1 MGVVVVF
8 GATGGIGQALVRR
21 LRRTGRPVHLVAR
34 DEARLQALGNDVDAG
49 FSVADARDAAAV
61 QAALQQ
67 AATEHGVVD
76 GVVGAVGSIVLRPLH
91 LTRDEDFDDV
101 IAQNL
106 KSAFFIARAAVRSFQ
121 ATKTAGS
128 IVLFSSAA
136 ARAGL
141 PSHEA
146 IAAAKAGVDG
156 LVRSAAATYASAR
169 IRINAIAPGL
179 VDTPLAA
186 RLLSTPAA
194 REASEQRHPLGRI
207 GQPDEVA
214 ALAAL
219 LLSDD
224 AAGIT
229 GETFGVD
236 GGLALLRPL
245 GKA

>member
-21 LRRTGRPVHLVAR
+21 LRRGGRAVHLVAR
-34 DEARLQALGNDVDAG
+34 DEARLQALANDVDAG
-49 FSVADARDAAAV
+49 FSVADARDATAV
-61 QAALQQ
+61 QAALQ
-67 AATEHGVVD
+67 AASAHGVVD
-76 GVVGAVGSIVLRPLH
+76 GVVGATGSIVLRPLH

-106 KSAFFIARAAVRSFQ
+106 RSAFFIARAAVRSFQ
-121 ATKTAGS
+121 QTKTPGS

-219 LLSDD
+219 LLSED

-245 GKA
+245 GRA

>member
-21 LRRTGRPVHLVAR
+21 VRRGGRAVHLVAR
-34 DEARLQALGNDVDAG
+34 DEARLQALAADVDAG

-61 QAALQQ
+61 QAALQ
-67 AATEHGVVD
+67 AASAQGVVD
-76 GVVGAVGSIVLRPLH
+76 GVVCAVGSIALRPLH
-91 LTRDEDFDDV
+91 LTRVEDFDDV

-106 KSAFFIARAAVRSFQ
+106 KTAFFVARAAVRSFQ
-121 ATKTAGS
+121 QAKVAGS

-186 RLLSTPAA
+186 RLLATPAA

-245 GKA
+245 GRG